1 MKQKIVVVGSSNTDM
16 VVKAHH
22 FPQPGETI
30 LGGDFYVFQGG
41 KGANQAVAS
50 ARLGGDIV
58 FICKVGNDAFGNSAL
73 QHYQQEGIDISAI
86 AIADVAPTGVALI
99 TLNAEGENTIVVA
112 SGANALL
119 SEDDIANAGF
129 VFADAGYIITQLETP
144 IRTIEYLATIAKVES
159 KKLILNPAPA
169 ALIPEVILDGLFLIT
184 PNESETALLT
194 GIHVKDESTA
204 KAAVCVFKS
213 KGVQNVIITLGS
225 KGAYVAC
232 SDFEGLIPAYQVKA
246 VDTTA
251 AGDVFNG
258 ALVVALAE
266 DKSWKEAV
274 EFASKAAAIAVT
286 KLGAQASAPY
296 LNEIITFKTL

>member
-1 MKQKIVVVGSSNTDM
+1 MNKQKIVVVGSSNTDM

-50 ARLGGDIV
+50 ARAGGNVV
-58 FICKVGNDAFGNSAL
+58 FICKVGNDAFGNSAI
-73 QHYQQEGIDISAI
+73 QHYQQEGIDVNAI
-86 AIADVAPTGVALI
+86 VIDDAAPTGVALI

-119 SEDDIANAGF
+119 SKEVISNAAF
-129 VFADAGYIITQLETP
+129 VFNDASYIITQLETP
-144 IRTIEYLATIAKVES
+144 IETIEYLAVIARAEG

-169 ALIPEVILDGLFLIT
+169 ASIPAIILDGLFLIT

-194 GIHVKDESTA
+194 GIHVKDETTA
-204 KAAVCVFKS
+204 KEAVNIFKD

-232 SDFEGLIPAYQVKA
+232 SDFEGFIPAYKVKA

-266 DKSWKEAV
+266 NLTWKEAV
-274 EFASKAAAIAVT
+274 EFASKAAALSVT
-286 KLGAQASAPY
+286 KLGAQTSAPY
-296 LNEIITFKTL
+296 LNEIITFN

>member
-86 AIADVAPTGVALI
+86 AITDVAPTGVALI

-119 SEDDIANAGF
+119 SEDDIANAGS

-144 IRTIEYLATIAKVES
+144 IETIEYLATIAKVES

-204 KAAVCVFKS
+204 KAAVRVFKS

-232 SDFEGLIPAYQVKA
+232 RDFEGLIPAYQVKA

>member
-30 LGGDFYVFQGG
+30 LGGDFYIFQGG

-50 ARLGGDIV
+50 ARLGGEIV
-58 FICKVGNDAFGNSAL
+58 FICRVGNDAFGNSAI
-73 QHYQQEGIDISAI
+73 QHYQQEGIDVSAVAVDHI
-86 AIADVAPTGVALI
+86 APTGVALI

-112 SGANALL
+112 SGANAIL
-119 SEDDIANAGF
+119 SKEDIENAGSAF
-129 VFADAGYIITQLETP
+129 NEAGYIITQLETP
-144 IRTIEYLATIAKVES
+144 IPAIEYLAMKVKAEG

-169 ALIPEVILDGLFLIT
+169 ASIPAIILDGLFLIT
-184 PNESETALLT
+184 PNESETAMLT
-194 GIHVKDESTA
+194 GIHVKDGKTA
-204 KAAVCVFKS
+204 KEAVNIFKT

-232 SDFEGLIPAYQVKA
+232 SDFEGFIPAYKVKA

-266 DKSWKEAV
+266 GRSWKDAV
-274 EFASKAAAIAVT
+274 EFASKAAAISVT
-286 KLGAQASAPY
+286 KLGAQTSAPY
-296 LNEIITFKTL
+296 LNEIITFN

>member
-1 MKQKIVVVGSSNTDM
+1 MSKQKILVVGSSNTDM

-30 LGGDFYVFQGG
+30 LGGDFYIFQGG

-50 ARLGGDIV
+50 ARAGGNV
-58 FICKVGNDAFGNSAL
+58 AFICKVGNDAFGNSAIL
-73 QHYQQEGIDISAI
+73 HYQQEGINVNAI
-86 AIADVAPTGVALI
+86 VVDANTPSGVALI

-119 SEDDIANAGF
+119 SKDDIANAGS
-129 VFADAGYIITQLETP
+129 VFNDASYIITQLETP
-144 IRTIEYLATIAKVES
+144 IETIEYLATIAKAEG

-169 ALIPEVILDGLFLIT
+169 ASIPDAIFDGLFLIT

-194 GIHVKDESTA
+194 GIHVNDETTA
-204 KAAVCVFKS
+204 KEAVRIFKV

-225 KGAYVAC
+225 KGAYIAC
-232 SDFEGLIPAYQVKA
+232 REFEGLVPAHKVKA

-266 DKSWKEAV
+266 DQSWIEAV
-274 EFASKAAAIAVT
+274 EFASKAAAISVT
-286 KLGAQASAPY
+286 KLGAQTSAPY
-296 LNEIITFKTL
+296 LNEISTFN

>member
-1 MKQKIVVVGSSNTDM
+1 MNKQKIVVVGSSNTDM

-30 LGGDFYVFQGG
+30 LGGDFYIFQGG

-50 ARLGGDIV
+50 ARAGGNVV
-58 FICKVGNDAFGNSAL
+58 FICKVGNDAFGNSAI
-73 QHYQQEGIDISAI
+73 QHYQQEGIDVNAI
-86 AIADVAPTGVALI
+86 VIDDAAPTGVALI

-119 SEDDIANAGF
+119 SKEVISNAGF
-129 VFADAGYIITQLETP
+129 VFADASYIITQLETP
-144 IRTIEYLATIAKVES
+144 IATIEYLAAIAKAED

-169 ALIPEVILDGLFLIT
+169 AAIPAIILDGLFLIT

-194 GIHVKDESTA
+194 GIHVKDETTA
-204 KAAVCVFKS
+204 NEAVNIFKD

-232 SDFEGLIPAYQVKA
+232 SDFEGFIPAYKVKA

-258 ALVVALAE
+258 ALVVALA
-266 DKSWKEAV
+266 DGQSWKEAV
-274 EFASKAAAIAVT
+274 EFASKAAAISVT
-286 KLGAQASAPY
+286 KLGAQTSAPY
-296 LNEIITFKTL
+296 LNEIITFN

>member
-1 MKQKIVVVGSSNTDM
+1 MMKQKIVVVGSSNTDM

-30 LGGDFYVFQGG
+30 LGGDFYIFQGG

-50 ARLGGDIV
+50 ARLGGEIV
-58 FICKVGNDAFGNSAL
+58 FICRVGNDAFGNSAI
-73 QHYQQEGIDISAI
+73 QHYQQEGIDVSAVAVDHI
-86 AIADVAPTGVALI
+86 APTGVALI

-112 SGANALL
+112 SGANAIL
-119 SEDDIANAGF
+119 SKEDIENAGSAF
-129 VFADAGYIITQLETP
+129 NEAGYIITQLETP
-144 IRTIEYLATIAKVES
+144 IPAIEYLAMKVKAEG

-169 ALIPEVILDGLFLIT
+169 ASIPAIILDGLFLIT
-184 PNESETALLT
+184 PNESETAMLT
-194 GIHVKDESTA
+194 GIHVKDGKTA
-204 KAAVCVFKS
+204 KEAVNIFKT

-232 SDFEGLIPAYQVKA
+232 SDFEGFIPAYKVKA

-266 DKSWKEAV
+266 GRSWKDAV
-274 EFASKAAAIAVT
+274 EFASKAAAISVT
-286 KLGAQASAPY
+286 KLGAQTSAPY
-296 LNEIITFKTL
+296 LNEIITFN